1 MSHDEREFVSTGEPH
16 ASSPFSSARHP
27 QGLSVNAK
35 ITGRIIS
42 KVVSLHEKRVHLTS
56 QETPLSSSRE
66 HRQEEN
72 D

>member
-42 KVVSLHEKRVHLTS
+42 KVVSLHEKKG
-56 QETPLSSSRE
+56 PLDKSGDASIVEPGASSRGE
-66 HRQEEN
+66 
-72 D
+72 